1 MELGTDGII
10 MVLSLVNN
18 DLVAYVLATGV
29 ACEITCVGITELN
42 NVPLVLGLPAQSTSV
57 TKKPGCSD

>member
-10 MVLSLVNN
+10 MVLSSVNN

-42 NVPLVLGLPAQSTSV
+42 NVPLVLGLPAQST
-57 TKKPGCSD
+57 

>member
-10 MVLSLVNN
+10 MVLSSVNN

-29 ACEITCVGITELN
+29 AFEITCVGITELN